1 MLQDNISILVSGSTM
16 LPSSNNNSTLVFLKL
31 ETVGSMALT
40 KTERNIYKKKGKF

>member
-31 ETVGSMALT
+31 ETVGSMEALT
-40 KTERNIYKKKGKF
+40 KKREKYL